1 MLCGMKTSHTF
12 LRRLLFLDAAI
23 SGVTGLVMLAAAPML
38 GTLLGLPSPLL
49 RYAGFSLLPFA
60 ALVLYLATRDIL
72 PRGGVWTII
81 VLNAAWVVASAALLF
96 VTAPSTLGY
105 AFVIVQAIA
114 VAALAEMQYVGLRRA
129 AA

>member
-1 MLCGMKTSHTF
+1 MTTSNLF

-23 SGVTGLVMLAAAPML
+23 SGVTGVMLLAAAPAIAR
-38 GTLLGLPSPLL
+38 LLALPEPLL

-60 ALVLYLATRDIL
+60 GLVLYLATRDIL

-81 VLNAAWVVASAALLF
+81 MLNAAWVIGSAALLF
-96 VTAPSTLGY
+96 LVAPNTLGY

-114 VAALAEMQYVGLRRA
+114 VAALAEMQYMGLRRA